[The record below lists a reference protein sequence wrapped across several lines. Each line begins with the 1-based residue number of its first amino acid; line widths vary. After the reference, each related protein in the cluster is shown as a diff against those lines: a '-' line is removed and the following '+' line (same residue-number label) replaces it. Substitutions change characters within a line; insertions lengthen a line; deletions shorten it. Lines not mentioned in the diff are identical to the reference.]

1 MIEPFYPRNRSP
13 ARGRPG
19 LAIPRTLAALMLL
32 GMALPAV
39 VDAQAT
45 FNPYVSAQ
53 VEHDSNVFRV
63 PNAQTAALLTGDS
76 TLSDTDERY
85 IAGVNGTYL
94 WSIQKLTG
102 NFEARRIEYNHF
114 GYLSHSEYLGN
125 LQLDWKLARA
135 LDGILQYRQ
144 ERLAAAFENR
154 NSSTLTVNMD
164 RNIVGRLNYN
174 FMPDWRLETGVNFH
188 TLEAP
193 LQLYPGFTE
202 HETGSRLGI
211 DYLGLAN
218 LTYGVLVERTDGDY
232 THAVGVGPYRQTSFL
247 FTTTYKVSGLS
258 SLNGSIGYTTR
269 NQTLPAGNVSAVTG
283 NIGYTRQLTGKTS
296 LNLQL
301 VRAVNSYVAAGGSEI
316 DTMAA
321 FGVNWQT
328 TYKLGVGINYSYIRS
343 TFAGNVIPGSAT
355 VGRLDHTQQGLFNVT
370 YQLFRQL
377 QIKGYVS
384 RQSRSSNYEL
394 DTFNDT
400 TVGFQALAHWR

>member
-1 MIEPFYPRNRSP
+1 MIEPLCPRNRSP
-13 ARGRPG
+13 ACGRAGPVFPG
-19 LAIPRTLAALMLL
+19 ALAALIMLGL
-32 GMALPAV
+32 VVPAV
-39 VDAQAT
+39 VNAQAS

-94 WSIQKLTG
+94 WSLQKLTG

-125 LQLDWKLARA
+125 LQLDWKLGRE
-135 LDGILQYRQ
+135 LDGILQFRQ
-144 ERLAAAFENR
+144 ERVAAAFENR
-154 NSSTLTVNMD
+154 DSSTLTVNQD
-164 RNIVGRLNYN
+164 RNLLGRLNYN
-174 FMPDWRLETGVNFH
+174 FAPDWRLETGVNFH

-193 LQLYPGFTE
+193 LQLYPNFTE
-202 HETGSRLGI
+202 HETGSRVGI
-211 DYLGLAN
+211 DYLGIAN
-218 LTYGVLVERTDGDY
+218 LTYGILVERIDGDY

-258 SLNGSIGYTTR
+258 SLNGSIGYTKR
-269 NQTLPAGNVSAVTG
+269 NQTLPAGNVGGVTG

-296 LNLQL
+296 LTMQV

-316 DTMAA
+316 DTMASL
-321 FGVNWQT
+321 GVNWQA
-328 TYKLGVGINYSYIRS
+328 TYKLGVGFNYSYIRS
-343 TFAGNVIPGSAT
+343 TFAGDVIPGTAT
-355 VGRLDHTQQGLFNVT
+355 VGRLDHTPQGLLNVT

-377 QIKGYVS
+377 QLKGYLS
-384 RQSRSSNYEL
+384 RESRSSNYEL

-400 TVGFQALAHWR
+400 TVGIQALAHWR